1 MKIFSIFIIYNIITI
16 LLINLQIM
24 ERSRLNLN
32 ECFFIILKW
41 WIKKEYIMKKIE
53 KTLDEKEFKAI
64 SVFIDWI
71 QKRHI
76 DETDK
81 NLFDVVNF
89 FNEDLLNLSLKVL
102 AKKKQ
107 AYLEEIIKMV
117 AIAYNWNFNLDLRWW
132 IISYRDG
139 KISF

>member
-53 KTLDEKEFKAI
+53 KTLEEKEFKAV

-81 NLFDVVNF
+81 NLFDIVNF

-102 AKKKQ
+102 ARKKQ

>member
-1 MKIFSIFIIYNIITI
+1 
-16 LLINLQIM
+16 M

-32 ECFFIILKW
+32 ECFFIILKG

-53 KTLDEKEFKAI
+53 KTLEEKEFKAV

-81 NLFDVVNF
+81 NLFDIVNF

-117 AIAYNWNFNLDLRWW
+117 AIAYNGNFNLDLRWW
-132 IISYRDG
+132 IISYRNW

>member
-1 MKIFSIFIIYNIITI
+1 
-16 LLINLQIM
+16 M
-24 ERSRLNLN
+24 ERTRLNLN
-32 ECFFIILKW
+32 ECFFIILAW
-41 WIKKEYIMKKIE
+41 WIKKEYILKKIE
-53 KTLDEKEFKAI
+53 KTLDEKELKAVSI
-64 SVFIDWI
+64 FIDWI

-76 DETDK
+76 DQTDK
-81 NLFDVVNF
+81 NLFDIVNF

-107 AYLEEIIKMV
+107 AYLEEVIKMV
-117 AIAYNWNFNLDLRWW
+117 SIAYKWNFNLDLRWW

>member
-1 MKIFSIFIIYNIITI
+1 MKIFSIFIIYNIITN
-16 LLINLQIM
+16 LLTNLQIM
-24 ERSRLNLN
+24 ERTRLNLN
-32 ECFFIILKW
+32 ECFFIILKG

-53 KTLDEKEFKAI
+53 KTLDEKEFKAVSI
-64 SVFIDWI
+64 FIDWI

-117 AIAYNWNFNLDLRWW
+117 AIAYKWNFNLDLRGW
-132 IISYRDG
+132 IISYRNG

>member
-1 MKIFSIFIIYNIITI
+1 MKIFSFFIIYNISTI

-41 WIKKEYIMKKIE
+41 WIKKEYILKKIE
-53 KTLDEKEFKAI
+53 KTLDEKEFKAV

-117 AIAYNWNFNLDLRWW
+117 AIAYNWDFNLDLRWW
-132 IISYRDG
+132 IISYRNG

>member
-32 ECFFIILKW
+32 ECFFIILKG

-53 KTLDEKEFKAI
+53 KTLEEKEFKAV

-117 AIAYNWNFNLDLRWW
+117 AIAYNWNFNLDLRGW
-132 IISYRDG
+132 IISYRNG

>member
-1 MKIFSIFIIYNIITI
+1 MKFFSIFIIYNIII
-16 LLINLQIM
+16 NLLTNLQIM
-24 ERSRLNLN
+24 ERTRLNLN
-32 ECFFIILKW
+32 ECFFIILKG

-53 KTLDEKEFKAI
+53 KTLDEKEFKAVSI
-64 SVFIDWI
+64 FIDWI

-81 NLFDVVNF
+81 NLFDVINF

-117 AIAYNWNFNLDLRWW
+117 AIAYNGNFNLDLRWW
-132 IISYRDG
+132 IISYRNW
-139 KISF
+139 KITF